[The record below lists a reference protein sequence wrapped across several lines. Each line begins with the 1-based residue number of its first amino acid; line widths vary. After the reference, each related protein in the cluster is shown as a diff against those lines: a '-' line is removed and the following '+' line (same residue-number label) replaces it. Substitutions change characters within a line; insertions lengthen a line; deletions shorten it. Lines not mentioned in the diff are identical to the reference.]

1 MQVREYVVTERG
13 ARVLGVEIAPEAWS
27 VATLP
32 FTGSTAF
39 ILGNEGQGLSPAQVA
54 ICDGFVYIAQ
64 HGRGTASLNV
74 ACAAAIVLHRF
85 SEWAGYAEAPRD
97 AEQPG
102 KFAVAERPQRTAP
115 RGAAGHDAEEVRAER
130 AAAREA
136 AARQADAALDEAA

>member
-1 MQVREYVVTERG
+1 MKGKGCRQRKRCVLAAAYGRG
-13 ARVLGVEIAPEAWS
+13 LLASSR
-27 VATLP
+27 TR
-32 FTGSTAF
+32 
-39 ILGNEGQGLSPAQVA
+39 PAQA

-97 AEQPG
+97 SEQPG

-115 RGAAGHDAEEVRAER
+115 RGVAGQDPEAVR
-130 AAAREA
+130 
-136 AARQADAALDEAA
+136 AARQAARDAADDADGAGLAALADEEAC